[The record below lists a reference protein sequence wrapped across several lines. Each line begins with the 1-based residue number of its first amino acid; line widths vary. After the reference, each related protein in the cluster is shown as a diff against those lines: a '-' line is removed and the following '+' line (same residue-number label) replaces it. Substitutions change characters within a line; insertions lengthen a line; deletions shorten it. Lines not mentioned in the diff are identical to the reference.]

1 MKTICYVR
9 QLLHD
14 GGCVKRIEK
23 DAVLVQRPLLKW
35 DLNGN
40 NKVRIVYYSHHDF
53 AMVFVQ
59 HLQYV
64 HCTMSFNTLA
74 M

>member
-9 QLLHD
+9 QLLQD
-14 GGCVKRIEK
+14 EGCVKRIEK
-23 DAVLVQRPLLKW
+23 DAVLVQRSLLN
-35 DLNGN
+35 LNGN

-64 HCTMSFNTLA
+64 HCTMSFNALA